1 MGIMKKLLLGLL
13 VLASFGY
20 AAQIVV
26 IEPVPGALS
35 QGQVLDLGVVGPGQK
50 IEIVAERLTGE
61 MGRGGGEALWDRF
74 VAVAESL
81 PQGWTSEPS
90 KFYESPMRAY
100 VTVARDAADG
110 DYVFTLKTIDE
121 YEGVLGT
128 TIQCTVSVS
137 RNVLE
142 TGLLEERVSAG
153 AEQPAVYYLRL
164 KNKSSASDVFEISVA
179 GLPKENAVVKR
190 IFVRH
195 NSETVAPYEVYS
207 GEQGEYSLTFN
218 VVSLSSDAINGRP
231 KGTLITYSSLYYDM
245 LACSRGILLFPS
257 VEQTLYAIFG
267 IAANLK

>member
-1 MGIMKKLLLGLL
+1 MKNVLFALLILGS
-13 VLASFGY
+13 LAG

-26 IEPVPGALS
+26 IEPVAGALS

-50 IEIVAERLTGE
+50 VEIVAERLTGE
-61 MGRGGGEALWDRF
+61 KGRGGSEALWDRF
-74 VAVAESL
+74 VAVPESL

-100 VTVARDAADG
+100 VTVSKDAPDG

-121 YEGVLGT
+121 YEGVLQT
-128 TIQCTVSVS
+128 TMQCKVSVS
-137 RNVLE
+137 RGVLE

-153 AEQPAVYYLRL
+153 VEQPAVYYVRL
-164 KNKSSASDVFEISVA
+164 KNKSSASDVFEISVT

-195 NSETVAPYEVYS
+195 NSESTVPYEVYS
-207 GEQGEYSLTFN
+207 GEQGEYALSFGI
-218 VVSLSSDAINGRP
+218 VSLSSDAIRDGQ

-267 IAANLK
+267 ITANLK